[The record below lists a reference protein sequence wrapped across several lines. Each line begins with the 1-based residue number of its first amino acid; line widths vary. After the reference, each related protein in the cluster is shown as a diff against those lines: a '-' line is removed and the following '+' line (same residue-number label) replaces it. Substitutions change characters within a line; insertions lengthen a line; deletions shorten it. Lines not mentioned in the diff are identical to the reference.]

1 MEIVI
6 NRCFGGFSL
15 SKEAAALLGVR
26 PYDNVDRTDYRLVQV
41 VKDLGER
48 TNGHCARLEVVE
60 LPDETTDWMV
70 NEYDGAE
77 TVIYVVNGKLHQI

>member
-6 NRCFGGFSL
+6 NTCWGGFSL
-15 SKEAAALLGVR
+15 SEEAASILGVH

-48 TNGHCARLEVVE
+48 ANGRCANLEVVE
-60 LPDETTDWMV
+60 LPDETTDWEI

-77 TVIYVVNGKLHQI
+77 TVIYVVNGKLHHA